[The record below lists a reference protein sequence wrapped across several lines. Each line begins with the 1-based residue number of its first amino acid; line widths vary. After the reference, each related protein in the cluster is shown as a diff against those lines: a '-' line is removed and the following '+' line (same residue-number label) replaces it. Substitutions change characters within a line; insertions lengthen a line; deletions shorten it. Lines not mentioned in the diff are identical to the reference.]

1 MKINYLTA
9 SNIKL
14 TRKQLG
20 LSAEYV
26 AYKLQLSKGAYSLI
40 ENGKTEITLSRLEA
54 IAKVFD
60 VKPFSLLPIEKI
72 RPSINYFSEINELSS
87 LLKSITDKI
96 TLINEVEEN

>member
-26 AYKLQLSKGAYSLI
+26 AYKLHLSKGAYSLI

-54 IAKVFD
+54 IASVFQ
-60 VKPFSLLPIEKI
+60 VKPVSLLPLEKTLMGT
-72 RPSINYFSEINELSS
+72 RYFSEIN
-87 LLKSITDKI
+87 
-96 TLINEVEEN
+96 

>member
-9 SNIKL
+9 SNIRI

-26 AYKLQLSKGAYSLI
+26 AYKLKLSKGAYSLI

-54 IAKVFD
+54 IAKILEVN
-60 VKPFSLLPIEKI
+60 PISLLPSEGLKNFT
-72 RPSINYFSEINELSS
+72 SYLNEINELAS
-87 LLKSITDKI
+87 LLKT
-96 TLINEVEEN
+96 INEKMTLNSAVNPI